1 MGTPHF
7 NLKRIPLEN
16 LQADMGQTAHLLTE
30 LFITEALVM
39 RFTPALDQ

>member
-16 LQADMGQTAHLLTE
+16 LQADMGQTAHLLTQ

-39 RFTPALDQ
+39 WVMPAPDQ